1 MRRAMH
7 PHLTP
12 ASLPSYTAAQLRG
25 VRYLL
30 DRLLSDP
37 EHFRQHSRAYVGHLP
52 PPYEAITNCAQV
64 LRPDRLRDGLRTS
77 RWGEDCDLHEGCR
90 RVYAYD
96 GRVCEPRASLPFGGY
111 PCSCV
116 RVPSDARLTIRNHE
130 TVKYLPVWKTAFR
143 IKKILQHVLDEPYA
157 TLKSKLVRLLRLS
170 LQDSLTLYQD
180 KGSQEQPV
188 GALLL
193 NEAGSAHDLND
204 IEIRDLCGI
213 FYVGK

>member
-1 MRRAMH
+1 
-7 PHLTP
+7 
-12 ASLPSYTAAQLRG
+12 
-25 VRYLL
+25 
-30 DRLLSDP
+30 
-37 EHFRQHSRAYVGHLP
+37 
-52 PPYEAITNCAQV
+52 
-64 LRPDRLRDGLRTS
+64 
-77 RWGEDCDLHEGCR
+77 
-90 RVYAYD
+90 
-96 GRVCEPRASLPFGGY
+96 
-111 PCSCV
+111 
-116 RVPSDARLTIRNHE
+116 
-130 TVKYLPVWKTAFR
+130 VKYLPVWKTAFR